1 MKKII
6 TFIEKT
12 PFTKFICSI
21 LIIGMAVIMTMNAVL
36 RHFFHFSFNWGDEI
50 LRYMSIYMAFAGIVA
65 GFRYGK
71 HISITVVTEHLIP
84 EKLRPAFR
92 ILSDVCSI
100 IFMGLLV
107 YFGIIL
113 VQRIGASGQLS
124 TAMRIPMAAIYA
136 AVPVC
141 GVLSIVQIFI
151 QMFVDKSYLQ
161 PRE

>member
-107 YFGIIL
+107 YFGIVL

>member
-36 RHFFHFSFNWGDEI
+36 RQFFHFSFNWGDEI

-107 YFGIIL
+107 YFGIVL

>member
-6 TFIEKT
+6 KFIEKT

-107 YFGIIL
+107 YFGIVL